1 MNHMPMYVSILLEEC
16 EALVM
21 AYLNGKS
28 DALDRIPS
36 SGRMDTS
43 TSGPEVAMRRRKY
56 IRE

>member
-1 MNHMPMYVSILLEEC
+1 MNHMPMYVSILLEEG

-43 TSGPEVAMRRRKY
+43 TSGHEGAMR
-56 IRE
+56 